1 MVKKYLIDSNTI
13 IDFCNGNLPEN
24 GRAFLMGI
32 NPEISIITN
41 IELFAT
47 KNILQEEYE
56 LLEKFVAFSVVYD
69 VSKNLIDTT
78 IDIRKTYKIKLPDA
92 IIAATAL
99 VYGMTL
105 ISRNS
110 KDFDGIDGL
119 EFINP
124 YNIP

>member
-1 MVKKYLIDSNTI
+1 MGKRYLIDSNAI
-13 IDFCNGNLPEN
+13 IDFCNGKLPTN
-24 GRAFLMGI
+24 GRNFMMGVS
-32 NPEISIITN
+32 PEISIITN

-47 KNILQEEYE
+47 KNISPEEYE
-56 LLEKFVAFSVVYD
+56 LLEKFVAFSVKHD
-69 VSKNLIDTT
+69 VNKDLIDTT
-78 IDIRKTYKIKLPDA
+78 IMIRYTYKIKLPDA

-99 VYGMTL
+99 FYNLTL

-124 YNIP
+124 HTI